1 MVPRS
6 IAACQNATPEPYRTP
21 ERETAWKHDLAEAYR
36 QADDL
41 LAALGLSPEAIPD
54 LDVAAPGFRML
65 VPRAFAALMTP
76 GDPRDPLLR
85 QVLPLGVERLSVAG
99 FSRDPVGDMSADSG
113 SGLLRKYAGRALLIV
128 TGGCA
133 VHCRYCFRR
142 HFPYAALGETSD
154 RTGVAM
160 ASITA
165 DPEIS
170 EVILSGGDP
179 LMLDDDRLGALLER
193 LYEIPHLRRLRIH
206 TRLPVVL
213 PSRVTDA
220 LCRLLAGSRLATILV
235 VHANHPSELGAQAE
249 DALQRLGRAHLTLLN
264 QSVLLRGVNDA
275 VPTLAALSER
285 LFKCGVLPYYLHQLD
300 PVEGA
305 AHFAI
310 SDTQALR
317 LGEALRERLPGY
329 LVPRLVREVPG
340 VGSKIPL
347 IDSAR
352 IGSPVL

>member
-6 IAACQNATPEPYRTP
+6 IAACQTATPEPFRTP
-21 ERETAWKHDLAEAYR
+21 EREAAWKQDLAEAYR
-36 QADDL
+36 QAGDL

-85 QVLPLGVERLSVAG
+85 QVLPLGAERLSVAG
-99 FSRDPVGDMSADSG
+99 FSRDPVGDTSADIG
-113 SGLLRKYAGRALLIV
+113 SGLLRKYSGRALLIA

-142 HFPYAALGETSD
+142 HFPYATLGQTPD
-154 RTGVAM
+154 RTALAV
-160 ASITA
+160 ASIAA
-165 DPEIS
+165 DPGIC

-193 LYEIPHLRRLRIH
+193 LHEIPHLKRLRIH
-206 TRLPVVL
+206 TRIPVVL

-220 LCRLLAGSRLATILV
+220 LCRGLAGSRLATILV

-249 DALQRLGRAHLTLLN
+249 DALQRLSRARLTLLN

-275 VPTLAALSER
+275 LPTLAALSER
-285 LFKCGVLPYYLHQLD
+285 LFECAVLPYYLHQLD

-305 AHFAI
+305 AHFAV
-310 SDTQALR
+310 SDAQALR

-347 IDSAR
+347 NDAAS
-352 IGSPVL
+352 IGSPLL

>member
-6 IAACQNATPEPYRTP
+6 IAACQTATPDLFRTP
-21 ERETAWKHDLAEAYR
+21 EHEPVWKNDLAEAYR

-41 LAALGLSPEAIPD
+41 LAALGLSPETIPD
-54 LDVAAPGFRML
+54 LDSAAPGFRLL

-85 QVLPLGVERLSVAG
+85 QVLPLGAERLSVAG
-99 FSRDPVGDMSADSG
+99 FSRDPVGDTSADLG
-113 SGLLRKYAGRALLIV
+113 QGLLRKYAGRALLIV

-142 HFPYAALGETSD
+142 HFPYAALGQTPD
-154 RTGVAM
+154 RTAVAM
-160 ASITA
+160 TSIAA
-165 DPEIS
+165 DPDIS

-193 LYEIPHLRRLRIH
+193 LNEIPHLKRLRIH
-206 TRLPVVL
+206 SRLPVVL
-213 PSRVTDA
+213 PSRVTDT
-220 LCRLLAGSRLATILV
+220 LCRHLASSRLATILV
-235 VHANHPSELGAQAE
+235 IHANHPSELGTQAE
-249 DALQRLGRAHLTLLN
+249 DALQRLRRADLTLLN

-275 VPTLAALSER
+275 APTLGALSER
-285 LFKCGVLPYYLHQLD
+285 LFECGVLPYYLHQLD

-305 AHFAI
+305 AHFAV

-347 IDSAR
+347 TDAAR
-352 IGSPVL
+352 IGSPFL